1 MNPSPRAMLPSPI
14 ADALAQAR
22 ADWLAGQ
29 PDAWSR
35 YTACLAQIRAAE
47 LARAL
52 GREPAR
58 RLRPRPPMRTPGAR
72 A

>member
-1 MNPSPRAMLPSPI
+1 MLPSPI

-29 PDAWSR
+29 EGAWSR
-35 YTACLAQIRAAE
+35 YAACIAQIRAAE
-47 LARAL
+47 LARSIA
-52 GREPAR
+52 RTPAR
-58 RLRPRPPMRTPGAR
+58 RLRPVPPTRIPSAR

>member
-1 MNPSPRAMLPSPI
+1 MLPHPL
-14 ADALAQAR
+14 AETLAQAR

-52 GREPAR
+52 HRAPARGPRPMPPAR
-58 RLRPRPPMRTPGAR
+58 RLRAR

>member
-1 MNPSPRAMLPSPI
+1 MLPTPL
-14 ADALAQAR
+14 AQALAQAR
-22 ADWLAGQ
+22 ADWLAGE

-47 LARAL
+47 LSRAL
-52 GREPAR
+52 HRTPTP
-58 RLRPRPPMRTPGAR
+58 RLRPAPPARTPRAR